1 MYEIRINLLRCY
13 FLIFSL
19 FPHIYAV
26 DGIFVPA
33 EVRLTCPELLTKML
47 AIRTK
52 KKPRSTQ
59 LFNFMMNDN
68 FENIIFDSEK
78 YLFEN
83 FTLNIVYTFISI
95 LLVSI
100 GWSIHLRTKIK
111 KKKILRIFIFY
122 LMGAL
127 ILFSNYNFKIN

>member
-1 MYEIRINLLRCY
+1 MIENIYSFWELFVI
-13 FLIFSL
+13 LIFIILLTSL
-19 FPHIYAV
+19 IKNLFDNNQYSLTNFRLS
-26 DGIFVPA
+26 IFV
-33 EVRLTCPELLTKML
+33 LIITMFQLSIELVFIILL
-47 AIRTK
+47 Y
-52 KKPRSTQ
+52 
-59 LFNFMMNDN
+59 
-68 FENIIFDSEK
+68 FENIILDSEK

-127 ILFSNYNFKIN
+127 ILFSKYNFK

>member
-1 MYEIRINLLRCY
+1 MIENIYSFWELFVI
-13 FLIFSL
+13 LIFIILLASL
-19 FPHIYAV
+19 IKNLFDNNQYSLTNFRLS
-26 DGIFVPA
+26 IFVMIITIFK
-33 EVRLTCPELLTKML
+33 LSIELVFIIL
-47 AIRTK
+47 IY
-52 KKPRSTQ
+52 
-59 LFNFMMNDN
+59 
-68 FENIIFDSEK
+68 FESIILDSEK

>member
-1 MYEIRINLLRCY
+1 MIENIYSFWELFVI
-13 FLIFSL
+13 LIFIILLASL
-19 FPHIYAV
+19 IKNLFDNNQYSLTNFRLS
-26 DGIFVPA
+26 IFV
-33 EVRLTCPELLTKML
+33 LIITIFQLSTELVFIIL
-47 AIRTK
+47 IY
-52 KKPRSTQ
+52 
-59 LFNFMMNDN
+59 
-68 FENIIFDSEK
+68 FENIILDSEK

>member
-1 MYEIRINLLRCY
+1 MLENIYSFWELFVI
-13 FLIFSL
+13 LIFT
-19 FPHIYAV
+19 I
-26 DGIFVPA
+26 
-33 EVRLTCPELLTKML
+33 LLTSLLKNL
-47 AIRTK
+47 FDNNQYSLTNFRLSIFILIITIF
-52 KKPRSTQ
+52 Q
-59 LFNFMMNDN
+59 LSIELVIITLIY
-68 FENIIFDSEK
+68 FENLILNSEK

-122 LMGAL
+122 LMAL
-127 ILFSNYNFKIN
+127 IILFSKYNFKIN